1 MSSSTFDLEELLPLH
16 ALGILEGDEAEAVE
30 QAIKAN
36 PTLAAQLVALR
47 EGTHALLSSFV
58 MPINPPVDLEKRL
71 MASVGA
77 GPFER
82 FAKRFAEIFDLA
94 VDRTRELLGL
104 CERESSWGEEAPGIF
119 LIHFAAGPSVVNAD
133 CGIVRMK
140 PGSTFPPHMHRGEEH
155 SIVLA
160 GTLRDLDGKLYR
172 PGDELVYAQSSS
184 HLLTVEG
191 DEDVI
196 FVARALDGIELQ
208 LPPQA

>member
-30 QAIKAN
+30 QAIEAN

-140 PGSTFPPHMHRGEEH
+140 PAWIPAIAGV
-155 SIVLA
+155 ILA
-160 GTLRDLDGKLYR
+160 SGLMRNAVSPMFTSKKSLDSMF
-172 PGDELVYAQSSS
+172 SS
-184 HLLTVEG
+184 
-191 DEDVI
+191 
-196 FVARALDGIELQ
+196 AA
-208 LPPQA
+208 